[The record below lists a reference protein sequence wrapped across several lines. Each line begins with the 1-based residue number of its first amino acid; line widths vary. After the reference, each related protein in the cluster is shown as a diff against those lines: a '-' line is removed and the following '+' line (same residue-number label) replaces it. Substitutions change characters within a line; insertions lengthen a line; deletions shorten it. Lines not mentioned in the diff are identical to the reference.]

1 MHRRAALIKAVT
13 ALREAQGGGPGRTAQ
28 LELLRGSGLGRPVY
42 WLKAAFRRS
51 VSDFDITAP
60 GFAGTHVHPQKESAD
75 PL

>member
-42 WLKAAFRRS
+42 WLESSLSALC
-51 VSDFDITAP
+51 V
-60 GFAGTHVHPQKESAD
+60 GF
-75 PL
+75 